1 MPSRGIRNQN
11 PGNIRHSPDK
21 WLGEVPG
28 NDKSFKTFSDPV
40 YGIRALAKLLL
51 NYERKYGLNTI
62 SGIISRWAPTVEN
75 NTAAYI
81 DAVAKACGVDPF
93 QVIDVAA
100 YLPALVPA
108 IIAHENGSQPYT
120 DEQISQ
126 AIAMVTGGDNAPS
139 VADVAPAQPESP
151 TPGVPPY
158 SVLPVGDGKKMVET
172 VGAGLPGHGA
182 VTETLKTLAK
192 SKTMGGVVG
201 LLALQLLG
209 IDKWDVALRVHD
221 TIYAIPDLSQYLA
234 VGLAGLATWGRVT
247 ATPMRA
253 KSNA

>member
-1 MPSRGIRNQN
+1 MPSRGIKNQN

-28 NDKSFKTFSDPV
+28 NDKAFKTFSDPV

-51 NYERKYGLNTI
+51 NYERKYGLNTV

-100 YLPALVPA
+100 YLHSLVPA
-108 IIAHENGSQPYT
+108 IITHENGSQPYT

-126 AIAMVTGGDNAPS
+126 AIAMVTGSDNAPS
-139 VADVAPAQPESP
+139 NQDADTALRQSPAP
-151 TPGVPPY
+151 GMPPC
-158 SVLPVGDGKKMVET
+158 SMLPVGDSQAVVKE
-172 VGAGLPGHGA
+172 VGASLPGNGA
-182 VTETLKTLAK
+182 VTV
-192 SKTMGGVVG
+192 GGVTISKKLVVAVLG
-201 LLALQLLG
+201 LLAVLLNKPLGLGLSDADTADLVKLLSSYLVGQSAVDAFKPLALMLLG
-209 IDKWDVALRVHD
+209 K
-221 TIYAIPDLSQYLA
+221 
-234 VGLAGLATWGRVT
+234 
-247 ATPMRA
+247 
-253 KSNA
+253 K

>member
-1 MPSRGIRNQN
+1 MPSRGIRNCN

-21 WLGEVPG
+21 WLGEIPG
-28 NDKSFKTFSDPV
+28 NDKAFKTFSDPV

-81 DAVAKACGVDPF
+81 DAVAKSCGVDPF
-93 QVIDVAA
+93 RVIDVAA

-108 IIAHENGSQPYT
+108 IITHENGSQPYT

-126 AIAMVTGGDNAPS
+126 GIAMATGTDHVQTP
-139 VADVAPAQPESP
+139 ADVPATPPVAPAP
-151 TPGVPPY
+151 
-158 SVLPVGDGKKMVET
+158 VLPTARPGDAPGQGMDLGGT
-172 VGAGLPGHGA
+172 VGTGLPGNGA
-182 VTETLKTLAK
+182 VIEAIKTLAK
-192 SKTMGGVVG
+192 SKTMGGVLG

-209 IDKWDVALRVHD
+209 IDKWDVALRIHD
-221 TIYAIPDLSQYLA
+221 TIYPIPDLSQFLA
-234 VGLAGLATWGRVT
+234 IGLAGLATWGRVT
-247 ATPMRA
+247 AKPVGGEQ
-253 KSNA
+253 